1 MFQRWRTPSRRRTI
15 LREFPG
21 DRLRIK
27 RLNNCVSPLANAVS
41 EVKLIGGLVR
51 VLAARVAPEATK
63 FPMPGATPCRLE
75 KGVHL
80 RTRIIRL
87 VARYRDPASRNRD
100 VCQVIE
106 VRAVNRYIT

>member
-1 MFQRWRTPSRRRTI
+1 VTAS
-15 LREFPG
+15 G
-21 DRLRIK
+21 
-27 RLNNCVSPLANAVS
+27 LNNCVSPLANAVS